1 MDGCCNE
8 RYYKALYEAGAE
20 VFILGTSGLFG
31 KDPDTAR
38 AMEIA
43 LDQIENAIG

>member
-31 KDPDTAR
+31 KDPDTKK
-38 AMEIA
+38 AMDIA
-43 LDQIENAIG
+43 LAEIENAIG